1 MFTWCITCFL
11 HVNSCL
17 LSKSKSES
25 NQEKHRSIF
34 THQQLQQTERYTPQQ
49 EDLQEGVQRSR
60 ASLNSV
66 WLGPT
71 EKKIMGVLSLTSRH
85 HFSVSEV
92 FYIKSRI
99 SELLVCAGAIYSGV
113 PTTILNVWF
122 LSPSLCKQLTPLQC
136 FLQYIWQPC

>member
-1 MFTWCITCFL
+1 M
-11 HVNSCL
+11 NSCL

-25 NQEKHRSIF
+25 NQEK
-34 THQQLQQTERYTPQQ
+34 QLQQTERYTPQQ

-71 EKKIMGVLSLTSRH
+71 EKKIMGVLSLTSRY

-113 PTTILNVWF
+113 PTTILNV
-122 LSPSLCKQLTPLQC
+122 
-136 FLQYIWQPC
+136 